1 MNRFSS
7 IQSSWLMLIATIITV
22 AIVCS
27 SQLVTDRISLQLDRQ
42 ASELLAADMV
52 IASSQPL
59 SDRYREKAR
68 DYQLMISDTISLRTA
83 IFSDNKLQLVEL
95 KAVDDLYPLRGK
107 MQISDSV
114 AATKN
119 AIANGPAPTEVW
131 VDTKLLNLVGQSVDL
146 GAQLF
151 PVSALINY
159 EPDRAGALFNL
170 APRIMMNLKDL
181 PATGL
186 IVPGSRASYR
196 LLLAGK
202 PSDVEG
208 FGLWI
213 KSELSDI
220 ESVQDL
226 QNARPE
232 MRNAL
237 ERTRLFFSLS
247 ITLTLVIAMVAIA
260 ITARYSASRESS
272 TVAVMRAFGVSRKQL
287 YRYYFFAIGR
297 IWMIATVAGLILG
310 WGIQIPLEWALGGW
324 FSTELPTVLSFS
336 AFFNAS
342 IVGLISLAGFSLPN
356 LVDVIATPPMQVLRP
371 TYQKNS
377 SKRRIILLISAL
389 SAVFLVLLILMRNS
403 NLALI
408 LLAIVFFTG
417 LVLPWIFKHL
427 INFLLITN
435 RRKFWIRQYLLSR
448 LSTQSRAASFVM
460 SGFSLA
466 LIAILLIA
474 VVKDELLSDWQ
485 SQLPADIPN
494 YFLVNI
500 ATSDVEQIE
509 SFLNEWEIESS
520 PAYPLVR
527 TRLTHINNVDVN
539 QIDFDHPRAYGLI
552 QHTFNVS
559 YSEKIP
565 DDNKIVEGQWRAP
578 DSDQPSISVEQGM
591 ADKLG
596 LKVGDMISLS
606 IGADRIEAPV
616 DNIRSVVW
624 ENFKPNF
631 YLLGTARMLENLP
644 RTWLLS
650 ALIKDSNQTILK
662 QLLTRFPSVT
672 LLDISVLMDRIRG
685 IVNRAAL
692 ALEFFFVF
700 ALASSLVVLLAAI
713 QTGREDRRSETA
725 LLRALSA
732 KTSQL
737 YRIHVFEFALMGLLI
752 GLFSAAVATLT
763 GWGISTRIFEMDY
776 QFSWQIWTI
785 SLVSATTVLTVAGVL
800 VSRTVYRISP
810 MQILRS

>member
-1 MNRFSS
+1 MNRFGS

-27 SQLVTDRISLQLDRQ
+27 SQLVTDRIRLQMDRQ
-42 ASELLAADMV
+42 ASELLAADLV

-68 DYQLMISDTISLRTA
+68 EYQLTVSDTVSLRTA
-83 IFSDNKLQLVEL
+83 IFSDGKLQLVEL

-114 AATKN
+114 VATKKTVT
-119 AIANGPAPTEVW
+119 NGPAPAEVW
-131 VDTKLLNLVGQSVDL
+131 VDTKLLNLVGQSINL
-146 GAQLF
+146 GTQHF

-170 APRIMMNLKDL
+170 APRIMMNLKNL
-181 PATGL
+181 SATGL
-186 IVPGSRASYR
+186 IVRGSRAQYR
-196 LLLAGK
+196 LLLAGNPANLK
-202 PSDVEG
+202 D

-220 ESVQDL
+220 ESIEDL

-237 ERTRLFFSLS
+237 DRTRLFFSLS

-272 TVAVMRAFGVSRKQL
+272 TVAVMRAFGISRNRL
-287 YRYYFFAIGR
+287 YRHYFFAIGR
-297 IWMIATVAGLILG
+297 IWMMATIAGLILG
-310 WGIQIPLEWALGGW
+310 WGIQTPLEWALGGW
-324 FSTELPTVLSFS
+324 FGTELPTALSFS

-377 SKRRIILLISAL
+377 SKRRVILLISAL
-389 SAVFLVLLILMRNS
+389 AAVFLVLLILMRNS
-403 NLALI
+403 SLALI
-408 LLAIVFFTG
+408 ILAIVFFTG

-448 LSTQSRAASFVM
+448 LSTESRAASFVM

-466 LIAILLIA
+466 LIAILLIS

-485 SQLPADIPN
+485 SQLPADVPN

-500 ATSDVEQIE
+500 STSDVEPIV
-509 SFLNEWEIESS
+509 SFLNERQIESS

-527 TRLTHINNVDVN
+527 TRLTHINDVDVN
-539 QIDFDHPRAYGLI
+539 QIDFDHPRAYGII

-559 YSEKIP
+559 YSDEIP
-565 DDNKIVEGQWRAP
+565 DDNEIVAGEWKMQ
-578 DSDQPSISVEQGM
+578 DSDKPAFSVEQGM
-591 ADKLG
+591 AEKLG
-596 LKVGDMISLS
+596 LKMGDKITLS

-616 DNIRSVVW
+616 ANIRSVVW

-631 YLLGTARMLENLP
+631 FLLGTAKMIEDLP

-650 ALIKDSNQTILK
+650 ALIEDSNQSALK
-662 QLLTRFPSVT
+662 PLLTRFPSVT
-672 LLDISVLMDRIRG
+672 LLDISILMDRIRG
-685 IVNRAAL
+685 IVNRATL

-737 YRIHVFEFALMGLLI
+737 YRVHVFEFALMGFLI
-752 GLFSAAVATLT
+752 GLFSAAVATLV
-763 GWGISTRIFEMDY
+763 GWGISTRVFDMDY
-776 QFSWQIWTI
+776 QFSWQIWII
-785 SLVSATTVLTVAGVL
+785 SLVAATTVLTAAGVL
-800 VSRTVYRISP
+800 VSRKVYRVSP